1 MIFGTVSLAMFVWLV
16 VNRTTLSLLRRKRAE
31 FHGAGRFT
39 RYRYPAKFHHPPIT
53 TGCERAPVS
62 SSSHAAA
69 AQRLPASLRTRT
81 RYGQEPTVQATGPRH
96 HGPRHRGPRHR
107 VPRHGGPRHDGL
119 RHDGPRHQAPRHH
132 GPRPVKARC
141 RRTPQQVDRAVQ
153 CALRVVSA
161 ESSCQAGS
169 GATTHVDQSVG
180 TASPSYEDAVVMTT
194 QVSVVSR
201 MTETELRLVDLPAVD
216 LTCRFT
222 DKLTISD
229 TNPAEL

>member
-53 TGCERAPVS
+53 TGSERAPVS

-96 HGPRHRGPRHR
+96 HGPRHRGPRH
-107 VPRHGGPRHDGL
+107 GGPRHDGL
-119 RHDGPRHQAPRHH
+119 RHDGPRHH

>member
-53 TGCERAPVS
+53 TGSERAPVS

-96 HGPRHRGPRHR
+96 HGPR
-107 VPRHGGPRHDGL
+107 
-119 RHDGPRHQAPRHH
+119 
-132 GPRPVKARC
+132 PVKARC
-141 RRTPQQVDRAVQ
+141 RRTPQQVNRAVQ

>member
-1 MIFGTVSLAMFVWLV
+1 MFVWLV

-53 TGCERAPVS
+53 TGSERAPVS

-96 HGPRHRGPRHR
+96 HGPRH
-107 VPRHGGPRHDGL
+107 GGPRHDGL
-119 RHDGPRHQAPRHH
+119 RHDGPRHH